1 MFKFYRLTDSY
12 FKAFLTALA
21 CLAFAALQD
30 MSAQEIEL
38 RYSEGLMLTWNDD
51 GSGGDN
57 DGSFWKPQVPS
68 GYSALVHS
76 ARGNYNTPSLNLF
89 VARSIRSS
97 GSPALAAP
105 VRFVPIWND
114 SGSDADRDGAFW
126 KPIPP
131 AGYVSLGS
139 IGTSGAPPSINSV
152 RCVRKDLV
160 EEGVYGGQIYNDLG
174 TGADGNFSAWD
185 VIAPKGCID
194 LAGYYGSSNYRAPS
208 DTPYCLKKSAVSG
221 MPYNR
226 GLPPIDERLTKPQ
239 NHIAADAGQWGGSTT
254 RIRSASFERN
264 GRSMFTNFYDE
275 CGVSKLFHPQ
285 HVVRLPNKDGRA
297 YFAITQ
303 SRAHN
308 GYLTVVRT
316 YEGRMHPV
324 TGKFMHTQPGAL
336 GEYIWQ
342 DAYTGSVNGK
352 INPVGNW
359 NHPGKMELIG
369 NVLVV
374 VAQNWANN
382 APCVQGK
389 GSSED
394 ALLFYDVRDPEQPR
408 YWGKIPAYE
417 LGMGND
423 RRDILDGVGILR
435 APLTGQYVMRAQGT
449 NGSVSWVTD
458 ALSPDIGDWR
468 KSPQL
473 LGWTGQ
479 HGMIFNSYQLN
490 TQPLDM
496 RYPNEQRAGEE
507 RAMWFDAKFSEDTVL
522 FHNIVNRHAVT
533 VQAGNTAGF
542 QFQGAERDW
551 DQDSLYVTQQGVP
564 IIYTVASPYGD
575 DFVIYEMTDTRN
587 DDLKTP
593 RPDQLVTTA
602 LDGGKGSLRWAIG
615 KGGVIQFD
623 ASLDGKIL
631 DLRQGPLVNYLH
643 TVVVDASNLERGI
656 TIRGGAHK
664 GPVFILG
671 RETSATLRNITL
683 TGGRAIVG
691 GGILNEGGSLHLENC
706 TVSGCQAQQG
716 GGLANMRS
724 ASTRIIASTIHSNQA
739 SFQGGGIINDGGFV
753 YMLNSTIWNNYGA
766 QKSGAG
772 LLNQD
777 GGDLRL
783 VHTTVS
789 GNRIDANLIGA
800 GITNF
805 DPSSLT
811 MVNSI
816 VAGNENLA
824 GGVSADIQ
832 GDVLARGPN
841 LVEGEHL
848 GRVLEGPAFI
858 KGDPIFGP
866 FDGRVLRLQA
876 GSPAIDA
883 AEPLVETD
891 QLGSERSMGAGPDLG
906 AYEAPAAE
914 VMTRV
919 LSGEVFEFASPDD
932 LDLNPERAVIAIDM
946 YGNQAS
952 RVVNGISFLND
963 VGGTANDNGVN
974 VTTYARNFIDNW
986 AAAPLLA
993 GGDGASSFN
1002 LAEIMRDIRWGPTN
1016 DGIRILIEGLDAGL
1030 PYEIQLLTREI
1041 TERLRSFDI
1050 EIEDELVVDNYSSN
1064 GVVGRDI
1071 WSTSKGFGWRGTI
1084 IAPEDGE
1091 ISIIMKGDLGGE
1103 PPLPGT
1109 DGNPILQAMI
1119 VQRGVQAKWTSLGTG
1134 ANALLGG
1141 DLTDPEDDGM
1151 DAGGVD
1157 DFSKNGWNLVNV
1169 IPNEEPGFGGGEF
1182 AFNIFDNQL
1191 GGGNAK
1197 WCCNARDITFEFEAP
1212 VSVTHFTIAS
1222 ADDVPN
1228 RDWRVFRVQGSND
1241 GTTFETFY
1249 ESSGE
1254 ERLWKERLEVLRFD
1268 LTMMTDPYRFIRFE
1282 ADSNWGD
1289 TFWQI
1294 GEIEIFGDVIPMPRV
1309 HYPFN
1314 EGMGRTLMNLGS
1326 GADGRLVNA
1335 PSNPWQEGSPDG
1347 TGYLRFNE
1355 DGAGSTAMY
1364 VTTDLSM
1371 DSLTDYTMMAWI
1383 QFENNAGDNMIFGQ
1397 LGTGVVLHNGARNT
1411 SYHLGH
1417 WGNDLTAGTI
1427 EVGVWHHV
1435 AYRYAGGTQSIFV
1448 DGIEVA
1454 SAVRGPV
1461 TNTSD
1466 IVIGG
1471 ARSDVDWDF
1480 AGGLDD
1486 VRIYDVALSAKN
1498 IASLA
1503 RPGRVDTF
1511 AITGIQAN
1519 QDGSITLSWPEIAGK
1534 NYEVSYTTDLKDGF
1548 QAIVTDLSGGSFTDT
1563 NRGIDEPMGYY
1574 RVTELD

>member
-57 DGSFWKPQVPS
+57 DGAFWAPFIPR
-68 GYSALVHS
+68 GFFAINHT
-76 ARGNYNTPSLNLF
+76 ARSNYNSPSLNLF
-89 VARSIRSS
+89 VARALREDSR
-97 GSPALAAP
+97 PLAAP
-105 VRFVPIWND
+105 IGYELIWTD
-114 SGSDADRDGAFW
+114 SGSGADRDGAFW
-126 KPIPP
+126 KPIAPP
-131 AGYVSLGS
+131 GYVSLGTV
-139 IGTSGAPPSINSV
+139 GTGGGRPGLSEIL
-152 RCVRKDLV
+152 CVRRDLV
-160 EEGVYGGQIYNDLG
+160 EVGGYGARVYNDAG
-174 TGADGNFSAWD
+174 SGADANFSAWN
-185 VIAPKGCID
+185 VVAPANCIH
-194 LAGYYGSSNYRAPS
+194 LASYVGHAGYGIP
-208 DTPYCLKKSAVSG
+208 DEVPYCLKKSAVLEL
-221 MPYNR
+221 PYNSR
-226 GLPPIDERLTKPQ
+226 VGSVDERLARPQ
-239 NHIAADAGQWGGSTT
+239 SPIAADAGQWGGATT
-254 RIRSASFERN
+254 RFEELV
-264 GRSMFTNFYDE
+264 FTPGAGMLGNYYEDCAGTE
-275 CGVSKLFHPQ
+275 LYHVQ

-297 YFAITQ
+297 YFAVTQ

-308 GYLTVVRT
+308 GWLSVMRT
-316 YEGRMHPV
+316 YPDRIDPV
-324 TGKFMHTQPGAL
+324 TDRVIPSDSGSPIGEYVWQDVYGGPAL
-336 GEYIWQ
+336 GQ
-342 DAYTGSVNGK
+342 VNP
-352 INPVGNW
+352 IGNW
-359 NHPGKMELIG
+359 NHPCKMELIG

-374 VAQNWANN
+374 IGQNWEAT
-382 APCVQGK
+382 AFCKSQAMGV
-389 GSSED
+389 SED
-394 ALLFYDVRDPEQPR
+394 ALLFYDVRDPENPV
-408 YWGKIPAYE
+408 YWGMIPAYE

-423 RRDILDGVGILR
+423 PNRDILDGFGILR
-435 APLTGQYVMRAQGT
+435 DPQSGKYILRAQGT
-449 NGSVSWVTD
+449 NTNVSWTSD
-458 ALSPDIGDWR
+458 TISPDIGDWR
-468 KSPQL
+468 KLESL
-473 LGWTGQ
+473 VGTTGQ
-479 HGMIFNSYQLN
+479 HGMLFNSFQINTEPGRIPRERVMWYQRGERGHEFYNLVN
-490 TQPLDM
+490 SQASIE
-496 RYPNEQRAGEE
+496 RSSNSVVYAGG
-507 RAMWFDAKFSEDTVL
+507 L
-522 FHNIVNRHAVT
+522 P
-533 VQAGNTAGF
+533 
-542 QFQGAERDW
+542 GADRDW
-551 DQDSLYVTQQGVP
+551 DASSLYVTRRGVP
-564 IIYTVASPYGD
+564 IIYGMRSTFGEIGRLYQV
-575 DFVIYEMTDTRN
+575 TDSRN
-587 DDLKTP
+587 NDLKTP

-783 VHTTVS
+783 VHATVS

-858 KGDPIFGP
+858 KGDPMFGP

-1141 DLTDPEDDGM
+1141 DLTDPEDDGV

-1289 TFWQI
+1289 TLWQI
-1294 GEIEIFGDVIPMPRV
+1294 GEIEVFGDVIPMPRV